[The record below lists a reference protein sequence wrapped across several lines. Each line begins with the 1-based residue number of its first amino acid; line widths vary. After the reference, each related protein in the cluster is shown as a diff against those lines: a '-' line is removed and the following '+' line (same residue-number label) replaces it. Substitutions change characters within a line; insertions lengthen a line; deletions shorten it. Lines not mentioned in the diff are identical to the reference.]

1 MEYTIKELA
10 DLAGVSTRTL
20 RWYDQK
26 GLLKPYRVNEA
37 NYRFYGDDEVKKITA
52 NFILSRA
59 GIFSVRY

>member
-37 NYRFYGDDEVKKITA
+37 NYRFYGDDEVKKLQQ
-52 NFILSRA
+52 IL
-59 GIFSVRY
+59 FY